1 MDDRGSTA
9 ARGVAAPTDE
19 ALALA
24 VRAGDTASLGVLAAR
39 WQRPLHRF
47 VDRLLPHGDDA
58 HDVCQETFLRI
69 LRRADGY
76 REGGRFSTWM
86 YQIALNLCR
95 DRRRKRRRWS
105 AIVADGVFDDDDPS
119 RFADR
124 RESRIGPEQAV
135 ERGELQ
141 RLVGRAL
148 DRIPADQR
156 EVVVLKEFE
165 GLRFREIAEIVGAPE
180 STVKSRMY
188 YGLRGLRGLRAA
200 LEREG
205 YDATDARRARR

>member
-1 MDDRGSTA
+1 MDDRGTTS
-9 ARGVAAPTDE
+9 ARGAAAPTDE

-24 VRAGDTASLGVLAAR
+24 LRAGDTASLGVLAAR
-39 WQRPLHRF
+39 WQRPLERF
-47 VDRLLPHGDDA
+47 VQRLLPAGDDA

-86 YQIALNLCR
+86 YQVALNLCR
-95 DRRRKRRRWS
+95 DRRRKRRRWT
-105 AIVADGVFDDDDPS
+105 AIVADGAFDDDDPS
-119 RFADR
+119 RFPDLHDSWGR
-124 RESRIGPEQAV
+124 PEDEAA
-135 ERGELQ
+135 RGELR
-141 RLVGRAL
+141 RLVGTAL

-156 EVVVLKEFE
+156 EVLVLKEFE
-165 GLRFREIAEIVGAPE
+165 GLRFREIAAIVGAPE

-188 YGLRGLRGLRAA
+188 YGLRGLRAA

-205 YDATDARRARR
+205 VDVPFGRPERR